1 MKIKKII
8 IIIIF
13 LLAIG
18 GVVAYFITSKSKA
31 PTYSTALVARGN
43 LSQSVNE
50 TGTVKS
56 ADELDLSFSGSGKLK
71 KINFKVGDNI
81 KKDAVLA
88 ELDYSALVISQK
100 EAQANLDSARES
112 YKKLIAG
119 AEYKD
124 IAVSKAGLDQARN
137 SYQSAKN
144 EQDKTKKTAAENI
157 SQAEKNLKD
166 LEQSNPGDITTY
178 EQAIITAQTSLKNA
192 KSTYQKSIDNNKQ
205 SALSTIDGKIPVA
218 DNALDIIDRTIK
230 DDDAKD
236 LISVKNIIYLN
247 NTETA
252 YDSSLS
258 LLSQASDSL
267 KSAKITYNIDDIEA
281 ALNLTL
287 SLLNKTLETLQN
299 CYSALEN
306 SITSSVFT
314 QSDLDAFKTGIS
326 AQQTAVSTA
335 LNSVESAK
343 HGLSDAELA
352 YATNITN
359 SEQALSQAQAAYDN
373 AKNVAKNALS
383 TAKIS
388 GDQQIVAAETRVS
401 AALESMRIAE
411 AQYNKTVS
419 PSSKY
424 DISLADA
431 KIRQAQAA
439 VDSISKQIENNI
451 IKSPIEGTITKV
463 NFKEGEQAMAGSPV
477 FSILT
482 QNNFEIE
489 VLISEADIAKVIK
502 DDKTEITLD
511 AYGDEVKFTGQVTF
525 IEPAETVI
533 QDVIYYKV
541 KVSFDPEGKT
551 VKSGMTANVVIIT
564 AEKNDILTIPSR
576 AVIDKTGQGKIAR
589 VLINGILEERQITI
603 GLTGDEGIVEV
614 LSGLKDGE
622 TVVTFIKEN
631 K

>member
-8 IIIIF
+8 IFSILVIF
-13 LLAIG
+13 ISGATI
-18 GVVAYFITSKSKA
+18 YFISSKNKA
-31 PTYSTALVARGN
+31 PTYSTALVERGN

-56 ADELDLSFSGSGKLK
+56 ADELNLSFSSQGKLN
-71 KINFKVGDNI
+71 KIYFKVGDNV
-81 KKDAVLA
+81 KKDAILA
-88 ELDYSALVISQK
+88 ELDYSALNISKK
-100 EAQANLDSARES
+100 EAQANLDAATES
-112 YKKLIAG
+112 YRKLIAG

-124 IAVSKAGLDQARN
+124 IAVSKASIDQARN

-144 EQDKTKKTAAENI
+144 ELDKSKKIILENI
-157 SQAEKNLKD
+157 NQAEKTLND
-166 LEQSNPGDITTY
+166 LEKSGLSDMTTF

-192 KSTYQKSIDNNKQ
+192 KFTYQKSIDNNKQ
-205 SALSTIDGKIPVA
+205 TSLTAIDGKIPVA
-218 DNALDIIDRTIK
+218 DNALDVIDRTIK

-236 LISVKNIIYLN
+236 LISVKNKIYLD
-247 NTETA
+247 NTNA
-252 YDSSLS
+252 LYSSGIE
-258 LLSQASDSL
+258 LLSRAIDGL
-267 KSAKITYNIDDIEA
+267 KSAKITGSIDDIEA

-287 SLLNKTLETLQN
+287 NLCYKTLDALQN
-299 CYSALEN
+299 CFSALEN

-314 QSDLDAFKTGIS
+314 QSELDAFKTNIN
-326 AQQTAVSTA
+326 AQQTAVSAA
-335 LNSVESAK
+335 LNSLESSK
-343 HGLSDAELA
+343 HSLSDSELA
-352 YATNITN
+352 YATNIAN
-359 SEQALSQAQAAYDN
+359 AEQTLSQAQAAYDN
-373 AKNVAKNALS
+373 AKNNARNALS

-388 GDQQIVAAETRVS
+388 GDQQITAAETRVS
-401 AALESMRIAE
+401 AALETMRISE
-411 AQYNKTVS
+411 AQYNKTIS

-431 KIRQAQAA
+431 KIRQTQAA

-451 IKSPIEGTITKV
+451 IKSPIEGTITKI
-463 NFKEGEQAMAGSPV
+463 NFKEGEQAMAGNSV

-489 VLISEADIAKVIK
+489 VLISEADIAKIVI

-511 AYGDEVKFTGQVTF
+511 AYGDEIKFKGKVIF

-541 KVSFDPEGKT
+541 KVTFDPEGKI
-551 VKSGMTANVVIIT
+551 VKSGMTANIIIIS
-564 AEKNDILTIPSR
+564 AEKKDILIIPSR
-576 AVIDKTGQGKIAR
+576 AVIDKNGLGKFAR
-589 VLINGILEERQITI
+589 ILINGVLEERQITV
-603 GLTGDEGIVEV
+603 GLTGDEGMVEV
-614 LSGLKDGE
+614 LSGLKEGE